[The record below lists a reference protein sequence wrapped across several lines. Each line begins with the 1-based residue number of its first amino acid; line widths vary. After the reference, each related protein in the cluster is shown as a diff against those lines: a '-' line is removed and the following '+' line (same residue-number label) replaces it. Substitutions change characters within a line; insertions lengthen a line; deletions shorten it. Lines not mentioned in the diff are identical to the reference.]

1 MLLHTNC
8 STSNTTDRPTGVSWL
23 RTVENEVLLS
33 AVEALRVA
41 GFLTED
47 EYQAKRRRLVA
58 AR

>member
-1 MLLHTNC
+1 VLATTNC
-8 STSNTTDRPTGVSWL
+8 STSNATDRAAGVSWL

-47 EYQAKRRRLVA
+47 EYQAKRQRLVA

>member
-1 MLLHTNC
+1 MLVPTN
-8 STSNTTDRPTGVSWL
+8 SSPSNATDRSAGVTWL

-47 EYQAKRRRLVA
+47 EYQAKRQRLVA